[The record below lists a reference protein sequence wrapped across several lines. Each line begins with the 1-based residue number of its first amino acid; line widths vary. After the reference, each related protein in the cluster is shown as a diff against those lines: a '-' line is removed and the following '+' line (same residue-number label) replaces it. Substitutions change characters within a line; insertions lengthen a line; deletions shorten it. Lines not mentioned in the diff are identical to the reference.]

1 MHTTFGARV
10 RGLSGMMNWF
20 AAYTYPRHEKKVA
33 EYLTYAGV
41 ECFLPL
47 YKESKLWNNG
57 LRVLVEKPLFPSY
70 LFVRIHSSDSI
81 KILRTPSV
89 ASLVTVAG
97 VPVPLPKNEIEALM
111 LGVSQ
116 LELAP
121 HPYFKQ
127 GDRVRVKSGA
137 FADQEGVLVLCKN
150 RWRVVICIELLM
162 QAVSVEID
170 SSSLERLPARASHCA

>member
-1 MHTTFGARV
+1 MT
-10 RGLSGMMNWF
+10 SWF

-33 EYLTYAGV
+33 EYLFAAGV

-47 YKESKLWNNG
+47 YKESRLWNNG
-57 LRVLVEKPLFPSY
+57 LRVVVEKPLFPSY
-70 LFVRIHSSDSI
+70 LFVHVDASESV

-97 VPVPLPKNEIEALM
+97 VPVPLPRHEIEALK

-116 LELAP
+116 LDLAP
-121 HPYFKQ
+121 HPYLRQ
-127 GDRVRVKSGA
+127 GDRVRVKSGP
-137 FADQEGVLVLCKN
+137 FAEQEGVLVVCKN
-150 RWRVVICIELLM
+150 RWRVVICIDLLM

-170 SSSLERLPARASHCA
+170 SSALERLPSKISRCA